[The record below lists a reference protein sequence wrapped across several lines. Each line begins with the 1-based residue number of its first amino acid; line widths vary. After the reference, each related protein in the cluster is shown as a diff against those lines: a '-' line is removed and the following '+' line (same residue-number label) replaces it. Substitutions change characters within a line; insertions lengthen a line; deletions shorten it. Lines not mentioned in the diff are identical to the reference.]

1 MRHQGKLV
9 YAQFDGY
16 RRIVAEAPDRKTA
29 GLYMDATMVYHFGGW
44 AAFLKPVNKSR
55 EEK

>member
-1 MRHQGKLV
+1 MV
-9 YAQFDGY
+9 
-16 RRIVAEAPDRKTA
+16 ECTDRKTA
-29 GLYMDATMVYHFGGW
+29 GLYMDAMKGYHFGGW

>member
-1 MRHQGKLV
+1 M
-9 YAQFDGY
+9 
-16 RRIVAEAPDRKTA
+16 AECTDRKTA
-29 GLYMDATMVYHFGGW
+29 GLYMDDATMVYHFGGW